1 MEYRHGSHTVYD
13 VKYHIVWVTKYRY
26 QVLQGEI
33 AIRTRELVRQTCM
46 SQDVTIVKGSVGRDH
61 VHVLLSCPPSI
72 APAKI
77 VQYLKGRTSRLL
89 QEEYPQLKKRYW
101 GRHLWSRGYFCA
113 TVGAVTEELIKDYI
127 ADQDVEDGRDDFKVV
142 DEFQSK
148 P

>member
-1 MEYRHGSHTVYD
+1 
-13 VKYHIVWVTKYRY
+13 
-26 QVLQGEI
+26 
-33 AIRTRELVRQTCM
+33 M

-101 GRHLWSRGYFCA
+101 GRQLWSRGYFCA

-127 ADQDVEDGRDDFKVV
+127 ANQDMEDGRDDFKVV

>member
-1 MEYRHGSHTVYD
+1 MEYRHGSQTVYD

>member
-1 MEYRHGSHTVYD
+1 
-13 VKYHIVWVTKYRY
+13 
-26 QVLQGEI
+26 
-33 AIRTRELVRQTCM
+33 M

-127 ADQDVEDGRDDFKVV
+127 ANQDMEDGRDDFKVV